1 MIVSCEKMRAL
12 ENEAFASGV
21 SADELMEIAGA
32 QIAQAVRQ
40 FFPQPGS
47 AEVFYGKC
55 HNGGDALVAARHL
68 LNAGWRIMLHAQE
81 PDEQKLSDLTREKLS
96 ALKNARLHPDRFGE
110 PAARSRRQRI
120 ILDGLLGIGAKGA
133 LREPIRSLARAINA
147 RRLENNAHVF
157 AIDLPTGLD
166 GDTGEADADAV
177 IADFTLT
184 IGFAKCGLV
193 ADAAANHVGRLAV
206 LRLSLLANP
215 ENLTSENGEI
225 STPQNLAKFL
235 PRRKTETHKTQ
246 YGRIGIVA
254 GSVGF
259 TGAAL
264 LAAQGALHAGAGLV
278 SLYAPKEIQPTL
290 AAAASPEIM
299 VKPID
304 SYRELLDSKRDV
316 IAMGPGL
323 GTERA
328 DEILQLIEQCDEPM
342 VLDADALNILSKG
355 HMKVLAQGMPG
366 KRLLTPHPVEM
377 ARLFEVGK
385 RTRSETVRA
394 FTEQYPVALLLKG
407 ARTIV
412 GENGQPLSYNSTGS
426 PGMASGGMGD
436 ALTGVCAALIG
447 QGLSPFDAGRLGA
460 WICGRAAELAIFN
473 GPHSEES
480 LSAMTVIGHLGSAF
494 KQLRNK
500 CF

>member
-1 MIVSCEKMRAL
+1 MIVSGDKMRAL
-12 ENEAFASGV
+12 EEAAFASGY
-21 SADELMEIAGA
+21 SPENLMESAGA

-47 AEVFYGKC
+47 AVVFYGKG

-68 LNAGWRIMLHAQE
+68 AESGWAVTLRPQE
-81 PDEQKLSDLTREKLS
+81 SDQQKLSDLTRKKLAELKGKS
-96 ALKNARLHPDRFGE
+96 ASPNEGH
-110 PAARSRRQRI
+110 RRPLV
-120 ILDGLLGIGAKGA
+120 ILDGLLGIGAKGPLRCCIRELTRKINA
-133 LREPIRSLARAINA
+133 LRQHE
-147 RRLENNAHVF
+147 NAHVF

-166 GDTGEADADAV
+166 GDSGETDPDAV
-177 IADFTLT
+177 TADFTLT
-184 IGFAKCGLV
+184 IGFAKQGLV
-193 ADAAANHVGRLAV
+193 SEHAANHVGRLA
-206 LRLSLLANP
+206 LLP
-215 ENLTSENGEI
+215 LPQLGKRENLTHENGVI
-225 STPQNLAKFL
+225 ATPASLAELL

-304 SYRELLDSKRDV
+304 SYLELLDSKRDV

-323 GTERA
+323 GTDRA

-355 HMKVLAQGMPG
+355 HIGVLAQSTPG
-366 KRLLTPHPVEM
+366 TRLLTPHPGEM

-412 GENGQPLSYNSTGS
+412 SEKGQPLSYNSTGS

-460 WICGRAAELAIFN
+460 WVCGRAAELAIFN

-480 LSAMTVIGHLGSAF
+480 LSAMTVIEHLGNAF
-494 KQLRNK
+494 KQLRNT